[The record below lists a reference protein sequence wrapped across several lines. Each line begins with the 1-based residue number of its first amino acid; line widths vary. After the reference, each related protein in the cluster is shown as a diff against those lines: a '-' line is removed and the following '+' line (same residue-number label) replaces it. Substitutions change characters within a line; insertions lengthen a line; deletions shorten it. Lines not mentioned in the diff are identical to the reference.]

1 MSCLRVGG
9 KTELGGCHRGRP
21 EPALGD
27 KSDGRPP
34 SPVHTL
40 LNMGLGEVGETTTLH
55 SSTWDEET
63 SPEGDEGRPRL
74 TERRA
79 KGEWRG
85 DRESSLARWKRSSHA
100 GVEAVQ
106 MAHPPQS
113 GVSESFGIPEKFSAR
128 SQM

>member
-63 SPEGDEGRPRL
+63 SPEGDEGAP
-74 TERRA
+74 A
-79 KGEWRG
+79 AA
-85 DRESSLARWKRSSHA
+85 S
-100 GVEAVQ
+100 AVL
-106 MAHPPQS
+106 
-113 GVSESFGIPEKFSAR
+113 G
-128 SQM
+128 